1 MRTILDD
8 SEPPRL
14 GATNSI
20 ACGRYF
26 RASGTLPTYVAERSL
41 AFQLILICE
50 SARAYPQTPVKIPF
64 ELSAMAIPEAANR
77 AVEPEMPRRM
87 PHQLGATTSG
97 QFRSRRKRYGERS
110 KSSPPARAP
119 RAECRLMCKRVDGC
133 KRHPSRA

>member
-64 ELSAMAIPEAANR
+64 ELGHGDPRGGKSRGRAGNAEKNASSARCNDIGSIPEPKKKVWR
-77 AVEPEMPRRM
+77 AIKE
-87 PHQLGATTSG
+87 LTSG
-97 QFRSRRKRYGERS
+97 T
-110 KSSPPARAP
+110 SP
-119 RAECRLMCKRVDGC
+119 KGRVPFDV
-133 KRHPSRA
+133 